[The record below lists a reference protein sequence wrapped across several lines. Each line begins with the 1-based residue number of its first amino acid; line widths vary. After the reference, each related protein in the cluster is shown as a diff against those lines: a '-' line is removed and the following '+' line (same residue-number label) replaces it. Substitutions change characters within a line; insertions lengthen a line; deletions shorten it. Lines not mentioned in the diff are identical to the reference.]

1 MKVDNILSSVING
14 VNTPVPTP
22 GNENAAVS
30 QKQADTTV
38 PEKDQD
44 TWKASAENVAKDKL
58 NKAIDVANN
67 AFKDVNISF
76 KYLVNQKTNR
86 EVVQVI
92 NTDTKEV
99 IKQYPPEEI
108 VNMLERMYDMLG
120 ILIDK
125 HI

>member
-30 QKQADTTV
+30 QKQVDTTV

-44 TWKASAENVAKDKL
+44 MWKASAENVAKDKL

>member
-14 VNTPVPTP
+14 VNTPVLTP